1 MIWIFFYLQALFL
14 TKAYNGVCTDKSRFS
29 LSFFYWINIST
40 RYTRAQINMSLFELR
55 DRYHDFKLYF
65 ELWNMSDVI
74 GGAKY
79 HHYMI

>member
-1 MIWIFFYLQALFL
+1 
-14 TKAYNGVCTDKSRFS
+14 
-29 LSFFYWINIST
+29 
-40 RYTRAQINMSLFELR
+40 MSLFELR